1 MAAGRRPDGFAA
13 LPPLSPRT
21 PRSGEGAQGLALSG
35 GLPAWRAAG
44 AALGCFLGACAGL
57 GLLGTAVHA
66 SSRGLQGARERLLG
80 QAGAS
85 GAPPSTVPI
94 PESLGQ
100 AGVTADRSLEVC
112 SFERSGHGGV
122 EGHSLWRDY
131 AAWHKNPRSPAA
143 TSSSRLTS
151 PSNSCRERLPGEVCG
166 SALMKEET
174 MANRAAGRAAGRLLV
189 WHCLDD
195 EDCAG
200 LADELKGIST
210 MLYLAMVSERALVLE
225 WVRHGTDF
233 SELLGQPSIDWRSPG
248 ALEDCTE
255 VNLMGTV
262 RWQLGE
268 AGWRDKLHEIFSS
281 RDPCLRVRSNAYPSA
296 FMEDLSAM
304 SHLPQVIRSIQD
316 EVEQAVDREYL
327 LGCALHFLFSFDEA
341 YAQLLDGS
349 EALVSCGD
357 SGPRC
362 AAAPARFVGVHLRF
376 GDRVF
381 EG

>member
-131 AAWHKNPRSPAA
+131 AAWHK
-143 TSSSRLTS
+143 
-151 PSNSCRERLPGEVCG
+151 
-166 SALMKEET
+166 ET